1 MANNKSIL
9 RIGTRTSALA
19 RVQTDMVATMI
30 RLAHPGLEVE
40 IVPIRASGDWKPE
53 QGEHRL
59 SEAAGGKGL
68 FIKEVEQAII
78 NGDIDCGVHSLK
90 DVPSFLPDMMAVDHV
105 LEREDPRD
113 VLIGA
118 NVKTIGE
125 LPRGAI
131 VGTSSLRRQA
141 ILLSIRPDL
150 VVKPLRGNV
159 DTRLEKLRS
168 GQVDVAVLSAAG
180 LKRLNRANEITT
192 YLETDEMLPSCG
204 QGTLCIETRKDDA
217 DTRALLD
224 AVHHTETALATA
236 AERAVLAD
244 LDGSCRTPISAYA
257 TLQGH
262 MMTCEALLASPDG
275 SEVYRSKGMAQVLTG
290 AQATQHG
297 LLVSQELRM
306 KAGDQALARLSC
318 DYHQDVRRASS
329 Q

>member
-1 MANNKSIL
+1 MVNNKPL

-19 RVQTDMVATMI
+19 RVQTDMVATTI
-30 RLAHPGLEVE
+30 RLANPGLEVE

-78 NGDIDCGVHSLK
+78 SGDIDCGVHSLK
-90 DVPSFLPDMMAVDHV
+90 DVPSFLPDMVAVDHV

-113 VLIGA
+113 VLIGG
-118 NVKTIGE
+118 NVKTIAD
-125 LPRGAI
+125 LPAGAI

-180 LKRLNRANEITT
+180 LKRLNRAHEITA
-192 YLETDEMLPSCG
+192 YLETSEMLPSCG
-204 QGTLCIETRKDDA
+204 QGTLCLETRKDDLV
-217 DTRALLD
+217 TRKLLD
-224 AVHHTETALATA
+224 AVHHTETALAAT

-244 LDGSCRTPISAYA
+244 LDGSCRTPISAFA
-257 TLQGH
+257 TLSGH
-262 MMTCEALLASPDG
+262 MMTCEALLGAPDG
-275 SEVYRSKGMAQVLTG
+275 SEIYRVKMMGQVLTKQ
-290 AQATQHG
+290 QAHDLG
-297 LLVSQELRM
+297 VLVALELRQ
-306 KAGDQALARLSC
+306 KAGEDALERLSC

-329 Q
+329 SR

>member
-1 MANNKSIL
+1 MVNNKPL

-30 RLAHPGLEVE
+30 RLANPGLEVE

-53 QGEHRL
+53 QGEQRL

-68 FIKEVEQAII
+68 FIKEVEQAIMD
-78 NGDIDCGVHSLK
+78 GQIDCGVHSLK
-90 DVPSFLPDMMAVDHV
+90 DVPSVLPDMMAVDHV

-118 NVKTIGE
+118 NVTTIAD

-141 ILLSIRPDL
+141 ILLNIRPDL

-180 LKRLNRANEITT
+180 LKRLNRANEITA
-192 YLETDEMLPSCG
+192 YIETDVMLPSCG
-204 QGTLCIETRKDDA
+204 QGTLCIETKKNDER
-217 DTRALLD
+217 TRALLD
-224 AVHHTETALATA
+224 NVHHTETALASA

-244 LDGSCRTPISAYA
+244 LDGSCRTPISAFA
-257 TLQGH
+257 TLNGH
-262 MMTCEALLASPDG
+262 TMTCEVWLSAPDG
-275 SEVYRSKGMAQVLTG
+275 SEMYRAKTMGQVLTRT
-290 AQATQHG
+290 QAADLG
-297 LLVSQELRM
+297 LMAATELRAA
-306 KAGDQALARLSC
+306 AGEDALARLSC
-318 DYHQDVRRASS
+318 DYHQDVRKVSNS
-329 Q
+329 